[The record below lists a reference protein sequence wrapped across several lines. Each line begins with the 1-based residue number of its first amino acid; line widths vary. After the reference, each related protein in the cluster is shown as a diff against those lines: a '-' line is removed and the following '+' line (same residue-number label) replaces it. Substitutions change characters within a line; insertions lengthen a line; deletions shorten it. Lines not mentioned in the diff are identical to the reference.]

1 MSKTPEKKAMP
12 KLYIR
17 FAEHKDLQNILDFY
31 ETNQHSNVRKRE
43 EKILEDL
50 AGKGSIV
57 LIEDEKGVIVASS
70 ISYPHSIEKNGAPSC
85 QWVEVG
91 STRIVANGYP
101 GLFDVMTTAQILRAY
116 LVEPP
121 EQCFVGHME
130 HKAVQGIAKRLGW
143 KEFDAPQALLDVSN
157 NTVETDELTKRSQTD
172 WFQCDILGVQKMA
185 QYMVDIMK
193 KPVLTHVKTKHQYE
207 ISLERSK
214 VLRDFWGSVENLAA
228 KDFDKPENQA
238 DKTKGI
244 KASRDKW
251 LYKVR

>member
-130 HKAVQGIAKRLGW
+130 HKAVQGIAKRFGW
-143 KEFDAPQALLDVSN
+143 KEF
-157 NTVETDELTKRSQTD
+157 
-172 WFQCDILGVQKMA
+172 
-185 QYMVDIMK
+185 
-193 KPVLTHVKTKHQYE
+193 KTKAWVIIWCVSVHRNYGNTSKIIE
-207 ISLERSK
+207 KLNCYSPIS
-214 VLRDFWGSVENLAA
+214 GS
-228 KDFDKPENQA
+228 
-238 DKTKGI
+238 T
-244 KASRDKW
+244 
-251 LYKVR
+251 